1 MAMLW
6 AVTKRVMGSCFQAL
20 KSALI
25 AMGIEKFMGILKQ
38 LILDHVIKHVRN
50 SLLGKVLL
58 YYLQKMGELMGN
70 IWEVMKRNGGS
81 ASDAARAV
89 RACID
94 SSR

>member
-1 MAMLW
+1 
-6 AVTKRVMGSCFQAL
+6 
-20 KSALI
+20 
-25 AMGIEKFMGILKQ
+25 MGIEKFMGILKQ

-58 YYLQKMGELMGN
+58 YNLQKMGELMGN